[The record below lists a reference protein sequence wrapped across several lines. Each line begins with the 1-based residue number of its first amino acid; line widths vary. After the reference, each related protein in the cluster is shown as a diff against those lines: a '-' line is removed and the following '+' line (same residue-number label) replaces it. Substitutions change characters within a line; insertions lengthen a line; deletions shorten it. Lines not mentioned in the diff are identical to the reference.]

1 MESGP
6 FFFAGIR
13 AKKNQLSFSKID
25 FFPEEWYHNTNYV
38 NLTERTFAMTRGFIT
53 IATGKEMYF
62 QFARN
67 LLLSYHV
74 YCDAPLPFA
83 ILCDRENAYTALF
96 DDVVLFE
103 KTEHPY
109 FDKFEL
115 LKIAPYDETIFIDS
129 DCLAYGDL
137 NQFWDYFAG
146 ADAFSASGTNYP
158 MDSDRGLFRKE
169 EIGPYTGR
177 VHWKPDIHGGL
188 YYIRKGETCDA
199 IYRECRYIAEHY
211 GDFRWPDYCAPFADE
226 PVLCLAMASQGCH
239 AQEAFPA
246 NYGIPWEVTEMKCDI
261 FTGLCQYATDWHPL
275 VNEGRMIH
283 WSVRYCK
290 KPLYR
295 FEVEKLNLMVAKNI
309 RPGNVNGK
317 LSLTE
322 TLLYQYKLRYYAML
336 AAEFSGRVGNKILRI
351 LKIRK

>member
-13 AKKNQLSFSKID
+13 AQKNPLSFSKID

-169 EIGPYTGR
+169 EIGPYTGQ

-261 FTGLCQYATDWHPL
+261 FTGLCQYATAWHPL
-275 VNEGRMIH
+275 VTEGRMIH